1 MIALIQR
8 VRRAD
13 VRVAD
18 GESERVTG
26 AIGQGLLALVCA
38 ERGDTE
44 ANADKLL
51 AKLLG
56 YRVFSDAAGKM
67 NLSVQN
73 VDGNGAAGGLLL
85 VSQFTLAADT
95 NSGLRPSFTPA
106 APPDEGRRLFD
117 YFVAAA
123 REKHP
128 TVETGEFGADMQ
140 VSLVNDGPVT
150 FWLQARN

>member
-8 VRRAD
+8 VRRAE
-13 VRVAD
+13 VRVD
-18 GESERVTG
+18 ERVTG

-38 ERGDTE
+38 ERGDNE

-67 NLSVQN
+67 NLPVQN
-73 VDGNGAAGGLLL
+73 IDGNGTAGGLLL

-150 FWLQARN
+150 FWLQVRN

>member
-13 VRVAD
+13 VRVND
-18 GESERVTG
+18 RVTG
-26 AIGQGLLALVCA
+26 EIGQGLLALVCA

-67 NLSVQN
+67 NLPVQN
-73 VDGNGAAGGLLL
+73 IDGNGTPGGLLL

-123 REKHP
+123 RLKHAA
-128 TVETGEFGADMQ
+128 VETGEFGADMQ

-150 FWLQARN
+150 FWLQVHNAP

>member
-8 VRRAD
+8 VAQ
-13 VRVAD
+13 A
-18 GESERVTG
+18 RVTVEGRTTGEIG
-26 AIGQGLLALVCA
+26 AGLLALVCA

-44 ANADKLL
+44 AQAERLL
-51 AKLLG
+51 AKMLS

-73 VDGNGAAGGLLL
+73 MDGNGNAGGLLV

-95 NSGLRPSFTPA
+95 NSGTRPSFTPA
-106 APPDEGRRLFD
+106 ASPEDGRRL
-117 YFVAAA
+117 YEHFVAQARAA
-123 REKHP
+123 HP
-128 TVETGEFGADMQ
+128 QVQTGEFGAMMQ

-150 FWLQARN
+150 FWLRVPPA

>member
-8 VRRAD
+8 VLRAD
-13 VRVAD
+13 VRV
-18 GESERVTG
+18 GERVTG
-26 AIGQGLLALVCA
+26 EIGAGLLALVCA
-38 ERGDTE
+38 ERGDTD
-44 ANADKLL
+44 AVADKLL

-73 VDGNGAAGGLLL
+73 IDGAGGAGGLLL

-117 YFVAAA
+117 YFVGAA
-123 REKHP
+123 RGKHP
-128 TVETGEFGADMQ
+128 VVETGEFGADMQ

-150 FWLQARN
+150 FWLQTRL

>member
-8 VRRAD
+8 VLRAD
-13 VRVAD
+13 VRVQD
-18 GESERVTG
+18 RVTG
-26 AIGQGLLALVCA
+26 AIGQGLLALICA

-67 NLSVQN
+67 NLPVQN
-73 VDGNGAAGGLLL
+73 IDGNGTPGGLLL

-150 FWLQARN
+150 FWLQT

>member
-8 VRRAD
+8 VRRAE

-18 GESERVTG
+18 GNSERVTG

-67 NLSVQN
+67 NLPVQN
-73 VDGNGAAGGLLL
+73 IDGNGGAGGLLL

-150 FWLQARN
+150 FWLQVRN

>member
-8 VRRAD
+8 VRRAE
-13 VRVAD
+13 VRVGD
-18 GESERVTG
+18 RVTG
-26 AIGQGLLALVCA
+26 AIDAGLLALVCA
-38 ERGDTE
+38 ERGDTD
-44 ANADKLL
+44 AIADRLL
-51 AKLLG
+51 AKVLG

-73 VDGNGAAGGLLL
+73 IDGAGQAGGLLL

-106 APPDEGRRLFD
+106 APPDEGKRLFD

-123 REKHP
+123 RAKH
-128 TVETGEFGADMQ
+128 THVETGEFGADMQ

-150 FWLQARN
+150 FWLQARA

>member
-8 VRRAD
+8 VCRAE

-18 GESERVTG
+18 GQTERVTG

-38 ERGDTE
+38 ERGDNQ

-67 NLSVQN
+67 NLPVQN
-73 VDGNGAAGGLLL
+73 IDGNGTAGGLLL

-95 NSGLRPSFTPA
+95 KSGLRPSFTPA

-150 FWLQARN
+150 FWLQVRN

>member
-8 VRRAD
+8 VRRAE
-13 VRVAD
+13 VRV
-18 GESERVTG
+18 GERVTG
-26 AIGQGLLALVCA
+26 AIEAGLLALVCA
-38 ERGDTE
+38 ERGDTD
-44 ANADKLL
+44 AAADRLL
-51 AKLLG
+51 GKMLG

-73 VDGNGAAGGLLL
+73 LDGAGRAGGLLL

-106 APPDEGRRLFD
+106 APPDEGKRLFD

-123 REKHP
+123 RAKHSI
-128 TVETGEFGADMQ
+128 VETGEFGADMQ

-150 FWLQARN
+150 FWLQTHA

>member
-8 VRRAD
+8 VRRAE
-13 VRVAD
+13 VRVGD
-18 GESERVTG
+18 RVTG
-26 AIGQGLLALVCA
+26 AIDVGLLALVCA
-38 ERGDTE
+38 ERGDTD
-44 ANADKLL
+44 AIADKLL
-51 AKLLG
+51 AKVLG

-73 VDGNGAAGGLLL
+73 IDGEGRAGGLLL

-106 APPDEGRRLFD
+106 APPDEGKRLFD

-123 REKHP
+123 RSKHSI
-128 TVETGEFGADMQ
+128 VETGEFGAEMQ

-150 FWLQARN
+150 FWLQTRP